1 MRTFIHDS
9 QFQIYAPRNA
19 ERFPPIRV
27 FTRAAQ
33 ASLLWVGLALSAP
46 AFAQQPPELNL
57 RAFLAL
63 VETHN
68 PELAAAQQQR
78 PLADAESL
86 IARAYPNP
94 ELEIGS
100 GPWRSRVGS
109 GSGNATGFGITQ
121 PIELPSVR
129 APRIGAA
136 MAGIASADAFIDGAR
151 LSIGYQARQA
161 YAEVLRRQGDERIAR
176 ENAELLG
183 QIRDRVLKRVGVGEA
198 PRFELVRAESEAL
211 VAQNA
216 LATSVLRVEEAHA
229 TLRRLTANTLP
240 PQFELRGTLPDPGSP
255 PALAALQT
263 EVVGTHPTLRGLAA
277 EQERARQRLAQERAL
292 RAPQPA
298 LRLADARDPEMRSTT
313 LGVTLSIPLWNR
325 REGQVG
331 QAVAAIGL
339 ATAQLEQQRL
349 QLLRELDSAHARL
362 LITQRQI
369 QNFEAGLL
377 RSAETA
383 LQGAEAAYRFGER
396 SFLEVLDAQRTLRV
410 VRADYNQTRF
420 DRYSAWLDIE
430 RLRARDPF
438 KAEEK

>member
-1 MRTFIHDS
+1 MTAVSAWILRG
-9 QFQIYAPRNA
+9 A
-19 ERFPPIRV
+19 V
-27 FTRAAQ
+27 FCVALAINTSSPAQ
-33 ASLLWVGLALSAP
+33 KPVTLD
-46 AFAQQPPELNL
+46 L
-57 RAFLAL
+57 RGFLAL
-63 VETHN
+63 VEANN

-78 PLADAESL
+78 ALADADSL
-86 IARAYPNP
+86 VSRAYPNP
-94 ELEIGS
+94 ELEIGA
-100 GPWRSRVGS
+100 GPWRSRLGAS
-109 GSGNATGFGITQ
+109 NGTASIFGITQ
-121 PIELPSVR
+121 PIDLPSVR

-136 MAGIASADAFIDGAR
+136 MAGIASADAFVDAAR

-198 PRFELVRAESEAL
+198 PRFELVRAEAEAL

-216 LATSVLRVEEAHA
+216 LAASALRVEEARA

-240 PQFELRGTLPDPGSP
+240 PQFELRGAMPDPGSP

-263 EVVGTHPTLRGLAA
+263 EVVAAHPALRGLAA

-298 LRLADARDPEMRSTT
+298 IRLLDASDPEMRSTT

-325 REGQVG
+325 REGQIG
-331 QAVAAIGL
+331 QAVAAIDL
-339 ATAQLEQQRL
+339 AAAQLEQQRL
-349 QLLRELDSAHARL
+349 QLLRELDSAYARL
-362 LITQRQI
+362 SIAQRQL

-410 VRADYNQTRF
+410 VRADYNQTQF

-430 RLRARDPF
+430 RLRARNPF
-438 KAEEK
+438 KVEEK